1 MTARTILTA
10 LLVLTTAF
18 AGLAQGLR
26 FRPDGTFKIAQ
37 FTDTHYIHGDARS
50 DTAIKNIRHVMEA
63 EQPDLVLLTG
73 DIIYG
78 KPAEQSYR
86 DVLDAIAAYGV
97 PFGVVFGNH
106 DDEQGL
112 DRAALLHLTQSYPLN
127 VTRTEPGIHGFSNY
141 ARPIAGHAGP
151 DTAAVI
157 YCFDSNAYSQ
167 INGIKGYDY
176 IRGDQVEWYRRTSRA
191 LTAAHGGTP
200 LPAYAFFHIP
210 LPEYSDAVADE
221 DAPFVGT
228 RKERPCVPALNS
240 GLFTAM
246 KECGDVRATF
256 VGHDHSNDYAVLWHG
271 ILLAYGRFSGGNTVY
286 NDLPNGARLIELHE
300 DGQQFDTWV
309 RLADGQV
316 LNRVTCPDSFLR
328 K

>member
-112 DRAALLHLTQSYPLN
+112 DRAALLRLTQSYPLN
-127 VTRTEPGIHGFSNY
+127 VTRTEPGIHGSSNY
-141 ARPIAGHAGP
+141 TLPIAGHAGP

>member
-63 EQPDLVLLTG
+63 EQPDPVLLTG

-112 DRAALLHLTQSYPLN
+112 DRAALLRLTQSYPLN

-141 ARPIAGHAGP
+141 ALPIAGHAGP

-176 IRGDQVEWYRRTSRA
+176 VRSDQVEWYRRTRCRIF
-191 LTAAHGGTP
+191 
-200 LPAYAFFHIP
+200 PAGFFMSPSVYQIW
-210 LPEYSDAVADE
+210 LQIS
-221 DAPFVGT
+221 
-228 RKERPCVPALNS
+228 
-240 GLFTAM
+240 
-246 KECGDVRATF
+246 
-256 VGHDHSNDYAVLWHG
+256 
-271 ILLAYGRFSGGNTVY
+271 FSFPDWMRRTEK
-286 NDLPNGARLIELHE
+286 LC
-300 DGQQFDTWV
+300 
-309 RLADGQV
+309 
-316 LNRVTCPDSFLR
+316 LNRLTSESLG
-328 K
+328 KM

>member
-37 FTDTHYIHGDARS
+37 FTDTHYIHGDARA
-50 DTAIKNIRHVMEA
+50 DTVIKNIRHVMET
-63 EQPDLVLLTG
+63 ERPDLVMLTG
-73 DIIYG
+73 DVIYG

-86 DVLDAIAAYGV
+86 DVLDTIAAYGV

-112 DRAALLHLTQSYPLN
+112 DRAALLRLTQSYPLN

-141 ARPIAGHAGP
+141 ALPIAGHAGP

-176 IRGDQVEWYRRTSRA
+176 IHGGQVEWYRRTSRA

>member
-112 DRAALLHLTQSYPLN
+112 DRAALLRIAQTYPTN
-127 VTRTEPGIHGFSNY
+127 VTRTEPGIHGSSNY
-141 ARPIAGHAGP
+141 VLTLARHDGT

-157 YCFDSNAYSQ
+157 YAIDSNAYSQ
-167 INGIKGYDY
+167 IEGVRGYDY
-176 IRGDQVEWYRRTSRA
+176 VRSDQVEWYRRTSRS
-191 LTAAHGGTP
+191 LTAANGGTP
-200 LPAYAFFHIP
+200 RPAYAFFHIP
-210 LPEYSDAVADE
+210 LPEYSEAVADDE
-221 DAPFVGT
+221 APFIGT
-228 RKERPCVPALNS
+228 RKERVCAPALNS
-240 GLFTAM
+240 GLFAAM

-271 ILLAYGRFSGGNTVY
+271 ILLAYGRYSGGNTVY

-300 DGQQFDTWV
+300 DGQRFDTWV

-316 LNRVTCPDSFLR
+316 LNRATCPDSFLR

>member
-1 MTARTILTA
+1 
-10 LLVLTTAF
+10 
-18 AGLAQGLR
+18 
-26 FRPDGTFKIAQ
+26 
-37 FTDTHYIHGDARS
+37 
-50 DTAIKNIRHVMEA
+50 MEA

-112 DRAALLHLTQSYPLN
+112 DRAALLRLTQSYPLN

-141 ARPIAGHAGP
+141 ALPIAGHAGP

>member
-141 ARPIAGHAGP
+141 ALLIAGHAGP

>member
-50 DTAIKNIRHVMEA
+50 DTVIKNIRHVMEA
-63 EQPDLVLLTG
+63 ERPDLVMLTG
-73 DIIYG
+73 DVIYG
-78 KPAEQSYR
+78 KPAEQSLR
-86 DVLDAIAAYGV
+86 DVLDAVAAFNV
-97 PFGVVFGNH
+97 PFGIVFGNH

-112 DRAALLHLTQSYPLN
+112 DRAALLRIAQTYPTN
-127 VTRTEPGIHGFSNY
+127 VTRTEPGIHGSSNY
-141 ARPIAGHAGP
+141 VLTLARHDGT

-157 YCFDSNAYSQ
+157 YAIDSNAYSQ
-167 INGIKGYDY
+167 IGGVKGYDY
-176 IRGDQVEWYRRTSRA
+176 VRSDQVEWYRRTSRS
-191 LTAAHGGTP
+191 LTAANGGTP
-200 LPAYAFFHIP
+200 RPAYAFFHIP
-210 LPEYSDAVADE
+210 LPEYSEAVADDE
-221 DAPFVGT
+221 APFIGT
-228 RKERPCVPALNS
+228 RKERVCAPALNS
-240 GLFTAM
+240 GLFAAM

-271 ILLAYGRFSGGNTVY
+271 ILLAYGRYSGGNTVY

-300 DGQQFDTWV
+300 DGQRFDTWV

-316 LNRVTCPDSFLR
+316 LNRATCPDSFLR

>member
-112 DRAALLHLTQSYPLN
+112 DRAALLRIAQTYPTN

-141 ARPIAGHAGP
+141 VLTLARHDGT

-157 YCFDSNAYSQ
+157 YAIDSNAYSQ
-167 INGIKGYDY
+167 IEGVKGYDY
-176 IRGDQVEWYRRTSRA
+176 VRSDQVEWYRRTSRS
-191 LTAAHGGTP
+191 LTAANGGTP
-200 LPAYAFFHIP
+200 RPAYAFFHIP
-210 LPEYSDAVADE
+210 LPEYSEAVADDE
-221 DAPFVGT
+221 APFIGT
-228 RKERPCVPALNS
+228 RKERVCAPALNS
-240 GLFTAM
+240 GLFAAM

>member
-112 DRAALLHLTQSYPLN
+112 DRAALLRLTQSYPLN

-141 ARPIAGHAGP
+141 ALPIAGHAGP

-316 LNRVTCPDSFLR
+316 LNRATCPDSFLR

>member
-112 DRAALLHLTQSYPLN
+112 DRAALLRLTQSYPLN

-141 ARPIAGHAGP
+141 ALPIAEHAGP

-228 RKERPCVPALNS
+228 RKERPCVPTLNS

>member
-1 MTARTILTA
+1 MTTRTILTA
-10 LLVLTTAF
+10 LLVLATVFT
-18 AGLAQGLR
+18 GLAQGLR

-37 FTDTHYIHGDARS
+37 FTDTHYIHGDARA
-50 DTAIKNIRHVMEA
+50 DTVIKNIRHVMET
-63 EQPDLVLLTG
+63 ERPDLVMLTG
-73 DIIYG
+73 DVIYG
-78 KPAEQSYR
+78 KPAEQSLR
-86 DVLDAIAAYGV
+86 DVLDAVAAFNV
-97 PFGVVFGNH
+97 PFGIVFGNH

-112 DRAALLHLTQSYPLN
+112 DRAALLRIAQTYPTN
-127 VTRTEPGIHGFSNY
+127 VTRTEPDIHGSSNY
-141 ARPIAGHAGP
+141 ALPIAGHAGL

-210 LPEYSDAVADE
+210 LPEYSNAVADE

-240 GLFTAM
+240 GLFAAM

-316 LNRVTCPDSFLR
+316 LNRATCPDSFLR

>member
-73 DIIYG
+73 DVIYG
-78 KPAEQSYR
+78 KPAEQSLR
-86 DVLDAIAAYGV
+86 DVLDAVAAFNV
-97 PFGVVFGNH
+97 PFGIVFGNH

-112 DRAALLHLTQSYPLN
+112 DRAALLRIAQTYPTN
-127 VTRTEPGIHGFSNY
+127 VTRTEPDIHGSSNY
-141 ARPIAGHAGP
+141 VLTLARHDGT

-157 YCFDSNAYSQ
+157 YAIDSNAYSQ
-167 INGIKGYDY
+167 IEGVKGYDY
-176 IRGDQVEWYRRTSRA
+176 VRSDQVEWYRRTSRT
-191 LTAAHGGTP
+191 LTAANGGTP
-200 LPAYAFFHIP
+200 RPSYAFFHIP
-210 LPEYSDAVADE
+210 LPEYSEAVADDE
-221 DAPFVGT
+221 APFVGT

-271 ILLAYGRFSGGNTVY
+271 ILLAYGRYSGGNTVY

-300 DGQQFDTWV
+300 DGQRFDTWV

-316 LNRVTCPDSFLR
+316 LNRATCPDSFLR

>member
-37 FTDTHYIHGDARS
+37 FTDTHYIHGDARA
-50 DTAIKNIRHVMEA
+50 DTVIKNIRHVMET
-63 EQPDLVLLTG
+63 ERPDLVMLTG
-73 DIIYG
+73 DVIYG
-78 KPAEQSYR
+78 KPAEQSLR
-86 DVLDAIAAYGV
+86 DVLDAVAAFNV
-97 PFGVVFGNH
+97 PFGIVFGNH

-112 DRAALLHLTQSYPLN
+112 DRAALLRIAQTYPTN
-127 VTRTEPGIHGFSNY
+127 VTRTEPDIHGSSNY
-141 ARPIAGHAGP
+141 VLPIAGHAGP

-316 LNRVTCPDSFLR
+316 LNRATCPDSFLR